1 MTNEIKIYVAN
12 LGKYNEGE
20 LVGKWFTLPIDLEEI
35 RVAIGVAHYDE
46 DENFIPYVEENGVTY
61 EEWAIHD
68 CEAPFNISEYASIEK
83 LNEIAELIENKE
95 DYEVEAICELFQG
108 NYVSDFEE
116 GFNAI
121 DNGDVR
127 FYHDCKDMSDIAYQL
142 YEETGQLAELT
153 KHINE
158 SYIDFEAIGRDMEI
172 EGHFIELSNGVWVE
186 YIN

>member
-20 LVGKWFTLPIDLEEI
+20 SVGKWFTLPVDLEEI

-68 CEAPFNISEYASIEK
+68 HEAPFSISAYASIEK
-83 LNEIAELIENKE
+83 LNEIAELIEDRE
-95 DYEVEAICELFQG
+95 DHEIEAISEIFGTDL
-108 NYVSDFEE
+108 SDFEK
-116 GFNAI
+116 GFGAI
-121 DNGDVR
+121 DDGEVR
-127 FYHDCKDMSDIAYQL
+127 FYFDCGSMKDVAYEI
-142 YEETGQLAELT
+142 YEQTGQLAEIT
-153 KHINE
+153 KHIE
-158 SYIDFEAIGRDMEI
+158 EFYIDFEAIGRDMST
-172 EGHFIELSNGVWVE
+172 EGSFFELNNNVWVE